1 MFPWKKLE
9 RKTSKTFIELKT
21 WAVAHV
27 GKVKDD
33 IFKTLSQDRR
43 SNQIKHNRLKAD
55 IMELQSCFAKE
66 RAAYRKEVDEKEIRA
81 AEEAEKNAK

>member
-27 GKVKDD
+27 ANVKED
-33 IFKTLSQDRR
+33 IFKTLNQDRR

-55 IMELQSCFAKE
+55 LLELQSCFAKE
-66 RAAYRKEVDEKEIRA
+66 LANYRKAVDEKEIRA